1 MEWIKVINDAI
12 EFMEKNLTEEIGLLE
27 VARSVNI
34 SAFHFH
40 HAFTIMTGITP
51 AEYIRNRRLTLAGL
65 ELADGSSKI
74 IDIALK
80 YGYETP
86 ESFTKAF
93 SRFHGFSP
101 MQVRKG
107 SPLKSMNRYTVR
119 ITIDG
124 GTIMEYKI
132 EKWDELDLLVHAK
145 DFHAETS
152 DQEIPAFWDEYFSNE
167 TTKKIPGYLGVC
179 AQGSGPGGLADKS
192 DVFKYGIGCRAS
204 DVLGEGVVAADGSV
218 PAGALPEGFEI
229 IHIPAYT
236 WAVFK
241 CVGPAGEAIS
251 EGWDKIYKEWL
262 PSADYERI
270 LDYDIENYLPGDSS
284 AADYVCEICL
294 PVKKKR

>member
-132 EKWDELDLLVHAK
+132 EKWDELDLLVHFLMRQRRRFRGILEFVLRA
-145 DFHAETS
+145 AGLAGLR
-152 DQEIPAFWDEYFSNE
+152 IRAMFSNME
-167 TTKKIPGYLGVC
+167 
-179 AQGSGPGGLADKS
+179 LA
-192 DVFKYGIGCRAS
+192 
-204 DVLGEGVVAADGSV
+204 
-218 PAGALPEGFEI
+218 AGRVRLKVWWPQM
-229 IHIPAYT
+229 
-236 WAVFK
+236 
-241 CVGPAGEAIS
+241 
-251 EGWDKIYKEWL
+251 DL
-262 PSADYERI
+262 
-270 LDYDIENYLPGDSS
+270 
-284 AADYVCEICL
+284 
-294 PVKKKR
+294 